1 MPQASRRSTGGT
13 PRDRTAQGHR
23 APGLTRPAWGILRL
37 VAVAGALLATSAG
50 AAAGPAPEP
59 TEDTGDVS
67 GVVTD
72 RVGAPLGPALV
83 SASGPFGTTLVVGD
97 GGGEFTFRALAPG
110 TYLVRAHRAGFTTSR
125 LVVDVGAD
133 TATFVGEMRL
143 QRAARRRPAP
153 RIRIAGA
160 GLGAPLGPSLEGAE
174 QASAAPDDSDPQD
187 PTANASSGTAE
198 AKFWRLRRARRS
210 VLKSRTWA
218 PARDTEPERDR
229 LDLALG
235 RGPMTEFVR
244 GLPFSGE
251 VQFLTRA
258 TLDGPLR
265 WRSAT
270 GVPPGQIAYFSVA
283 PVTEGE
289 AAWAVRGAVNMTA
302 GNASAWAVSGRFA
315 GNPHDD
321 HDLDLRLSYSR
332 QQYASSG
339 QPAPPLGADGRGR
352 PSREVASI
360 RAFDTWTVSPHVT
373 VGYGADLAGY
383 GYLEDGRLFS
393 PQAHLTVSPISRTR
407 VRVGLSRRMTAPG
420 AEQFLPPGSGVWLPP
435 ERTFASLSGVDPLR
449 AERTR
454 HVEVAVERDVG
465 RASVLGVRRFE
476 QAVGGQLVTLFGVTG
491 TSFLDAFA
499 APGGHYRLASMNGVR
514 ADGWGVRFTHGVNE
528 RLRGAIDYNLV
539 RADWSPAAGLGSSVP
554 AAALLSSAGDRFH
567 DVTTSVEAA
576 VPETATRVFALCRI
590 SNGFAGMVDDT
601 LAPGVNARFDVRVT
615 QRLPFSPFGGS
626 TWELLVALRSLFH
639 DPAFGASTYDELL
652 VVDPPPQFVGGL
664 VVHF

>member
-1 MPQASRRSTGGT
+1 MST
-13 PRDRTAQGHR
+13 
-23 APGLTRPAWGILRL
+23 WGI
-37 VAVAGALLATSAG
+37 VWFATVAGALLATNVA
-50 AAAGPAPEP
+50 AAAGPS
-59 TEDTGDVS
+59 DGTGDLS

-72 RVGAPLGPALV
+72 HVGTPLGRVLV
-83 SASGPFGTTLVVGD
+83 SASGPSGTTLVLGD
-97 GGGEFTFRALAPG
+97 GAGEFTFRALAPG
-110 TYLVRAHRAGFTTSR
+110 RYLVRAHRAGFTASR
-125 LVVDVGAD
+125 LVVDVRTD
-133 TATFVGEMRL
+133 SDTFVGEMRL
-143 QRAARRRPAP
+143 LRAPPRPPAP
-153 RIRIAGA
+153 RIRMAST
-160 GLGAPLGPSLEGAE
+160 GLGAAAGARAGGSG
-174 QASAAPDDSDPQD
+174 QVSAAPDDPAPGDEAAA
-187 PTANASSGTAE
+187 TASSSPVE
-198 AKFWRLRRARRS
+198 ARFWRRRARRS
-210 VLKSRTWA
+210 VLKSRTWEPA
-218 PARDTEPERDR
+218 PAAAPELDR
-229 LDLALG
+229 LDMALG
-235 RGPMTEFVR
+235 RGPITDFVR
-244 GLPFSGE
+244 GLPVSGE

-289 AAWAVRGAVNMTA
+289 AAWAVRGTVNMTA
-302 GNASAWAVSGRFA
+302 GNASAWAVSGRLA

-321 HDLDLRLSYSR
+321 HDLDLQLSYSR

-339 QPAPPLGADGRGR
+339 QPALPLGADGRGR

-360 RAFDTWTVSPHVT
+360 RAFDTWKLSPRVT

-393 PQAHLTVSPISRTR
+393 PRAHLTVSPIARTR

-465 RASVLGVRRFE
+465 RASTLGVRRF
-476 QAVGGQLVTLFGVTG
+476 QQDVAGQMVTLFGVSG
-491 TSFLDAFA
+491 ASFLDAFA
-499 APGGHYRLASMNGVR
+499 APGGHYRLASMNGVL
-514 ADGWGVRFTHGVNE
+514 ADGWGVRFSHGDSE
-528 RLRGAIDYNLV
+528 RLRAAIDYTV
-539 RADWSPAAGLGSSVP
+539 IRADWSPGAGFGSS
-554 AAALLSSAGDRFH
+554 AALASLLGGGGDRFH
-567 DVTTSVEAA
+567 DVTTTVEAE
-576 VPETATRVFALCRI
+576 VPETATRIFALCRI
-590 SNGFAGMVDDT
+590 SGAFAGMIDDA
-601 LAPGVNARFDVRVT
+601 LASGVNARFDVRVT
-615 QRLPFSPFGGS
+615 QRLPFSPFGSS

-652 VVDPPPQFVGGL
+652 VVDPPPQLVGGL